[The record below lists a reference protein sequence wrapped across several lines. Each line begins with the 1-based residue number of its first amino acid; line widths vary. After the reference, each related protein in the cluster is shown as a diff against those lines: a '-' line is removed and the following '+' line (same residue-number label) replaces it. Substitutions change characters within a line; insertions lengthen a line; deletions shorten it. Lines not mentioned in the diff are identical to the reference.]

1 MNGRTKR
8 ILSIVLTLCML
19 VSLFPATAL
28 GLDAA
33 AQTQSQ
39 GTEVVKGSSI
49 PGTGYHVT
57 SVKNYSIAP
66 DISERVII
74 TNNDAG
80 NSQTV
85 ANVME
90 VNTSGGRAKIVAGYG
105 NRNPKEQGWTLKT
118 TTDQA
123 HVYEKESGLNVV
135 GGVNASWF
143 NINTGEPSGYLVMNG
158 VVHHDNSSRAFI
170 AAFDDGSVNVFRED
184 TTLAQA
190 EADQSAKQGKTV
202 KILEAVD
209 ALVAMVWDGKVVITE
224 SGNSG
229 YYPRT
234 CVGIKADGTV
244 VLFQADGTMAPRSV
258 GYTAAEEARMMVALG
273 CVAAIQLDEGGSS
286 TYISQREGEQDV
298 TMRNTPA
305 GGSERVV
312 SGTIL
317 VVSTVAASGEFDHAA
332 VTPDDEYYTPGSSVT
347 LTAEAMDFSGAAAK
361 ALPEDAVFTVSDAS
375 MGTVTATDLSGSSAS
390 AVFTSSGKTGD
401 VTVNLVSGGQTVGS
415 AVLHI
420 QNPDKLAFASDEV
433 NLNYKD
439 VSDLGFKATYQTE
452 TVHLQD
458 NDIQWSISDP
468 GAGSFS
474 GNRFTVTDNVKYS
487 GSPTVTAV
495 RGDLTA
501 SVTVNIGMEPTMI
514 IDGGDADPWDYS
526 TIGTTVDET
535 FSGIASNAVAV
546 GHYANAGRGGVVK
559 GSVVS
564 DTDEAYADIVR
575 FGHKAVK
582 LEYDWTNINGT
593 DGACLGLGDNLAI
606 DGSPTALGVWVYIP
620 EGVPVPWLRAQIATS
635 TDGGNSWTNAY
646 INFSNG
652 SAGAGEGLKSGW
664 QYLEA
669 DLTSYAGAKIRVNS
683 GMLFRAMVTTGG
695 IGWYTTDGVK
705 LDKSELKGY
714 ILLDNLCVVYGA
726 NNQDVT
732 APVVSSIQLVND
744 DGTKTELED
753 GAVLNSGNLRFFVT
767 YDDSEETDPYA
778 TGVESAY
785 FYFDGTYR
793 GTYDRDNLGSTSGLM
808 HFGNGLHSITFY
820 LKDGY
825 GNVTRETRYFTVDAE
840 QTDVPSVSL

>member
-1 MNGRTKR
+1 
-8 ILSIVLTLCML
+8 ML
-19 VSLFPATAL
+19 VSLLPVTAF
-28 GLDAA
+28 GLDP
-33 AQTQSQ
+33 QSAEL
-39 GTEVVKGSSI
+39 GKGSTI
-49 PGTGYHVT
+49 DGTGYHVT

-90 VNTSGGRAKIVAGYG
+90 VSTAGGRAKIVAGYG
-105 NRNPKEQGWTLKT
+105 NRNPKEQGWILKT
-118 TTDQA
+118 TTWTRPMSMKR
-123 HVYEKESGLNVV
+123 VRPERG

-158 VVHHDNSSRAFI
+158 VVHHDSSSRAFI
-170 AAFDDGSVNVFRED
+170 AAFDDGSVNVFREG

-190 EADQSAKQGKTV
+190 EADQSARQGKTV

-209 ALVAMVWDGKVVITE
+209 ALVAMVWDGRVVITE

-244 VLFQADGTMAPRSV
+244 VLFQADGTMAPVPWAIPRH
-258 GYTAAEEARMMVALG
+258 EEARMMVALS

-347 LTAEAMDFSGAAAK
+347 LTAESHGLLRRCHQG
-361 ALPEDAVFTVSDAS
+361 LPEDAVFTVSDAS

-415 AVLHI
+415 AVLHV
-420 QNPDKLAFASDEV
+420 QNPDRLAFASDEV
-433 NLNYKD
+433 NLSYKD

-582 LEYDWTNINGT
+582 LE
-593 DGACLGLGDNLAI
+593 
-606 DGSPTALGVWVYIP
+606 
-620 EGVPVPWLRAQIATS
+620 
-635 TDGGNSWTNAY
+635 
-646 INFSNG
+646 
-652 SAGAGEGLKSGW
+652 
-664 QYLEA
+664 
-669 DLTSYAGAKIRVNS
+669 
-683 GMLFRAMVTTGG
+683 
-695 IGWYTTDGVK
+695 
-705 LDKSELKGY
+705 
-714 ILLDNLCVVYGA
+714 
-726 NNQDVT
+726 
-732 APVVSSIQLVND
+732 
-744 DGTKTELED
+744 
-753 GAVLNSGNLRFFVT
+753 
-767 YDDSEETDPYA
+767 
-778 TGVESAY
+778 
-785 FYFDGTYR
+785 
-793 GTYDRDNLGSTSGLM
+793 
-808 HFGNGLHSITFY
+808 
-820 LKDGY
+820 
-825 GNVTRETRYFTVDAE
+825 
-840 QTDVPSVSL
+840 

>member
-1 MNGRTKR
+1 MQHRKRTKVTAA
-8 ILSIVLTLCML
+8 LLALCML
-19 VSLFPATAL
+19 VSLLPVTAF
-28 GLDAA
+28 GLDP
-33 AQTQSQ
+33 QSVEL
-39 GTEVVKGSSI
+39 GKGSTI
-49 PGTGYHVT
+49 DGTGYHVT

-66 DISERVII
+66 DISERVIT

-158 VVHHDNSSRAFI
+158 VVHHDSSSRAFI
-170 AAFDDGSVNVFRED
+170 AAFDDGSVNVFREG

-209 ALVAMVWDGKVVITE
+209 ALVAMVWDGKVIITE

-415 AVLHI
+415 AVLHV
-420 QNPDKLAFASDEV
+420 QNPDRLAFASDEV

-474 GNRFTVTDNVKYS
+474 GNLFTVTDNVKYS

-705 LDKSELKGY
+705 LDKSELK
-714 ILLDNLCVVYGA
+714 CWP
-726 NNQDVT
+726 T
-732 APVVSSIQLVND
+732 W
-744 DGTKTELED
+744 
-753 GAVLNSGNLRFFVT
+753 
-767 YDDSEETDPYA
+767 
-778 TGVESAY
+778 
-785 FYFDGTYR
+785 
-793 GTYDRDNLGSTSGLM
+793 
-808 HFGNGLHSITFY
+808 
-820 LKDGY
+820 
-825 GNVTRETRYFTVDAE
+825 
-840 QTDVPSVSL
+840 

>member
-170 AAFDDGSVNVFRED
+170 AAFDDGSVNVFREG

-415 AVLHI
+415 AVLHV
-420 QNPDKLAFASDEV
+420 QNPDRLAFASDEV

-620 EGVPVPWLRAQIATS
+620 
-635 TDGGNSWTNAY
+635 
-646 INFSNG
+646 
-652 SAGAGEGLKSGW
+652 
-664 QYLEA
+664 
-669 DLTSYAGAKIRVNS
+669 
-683 GMLFRAMVTTGG
+683 
-695 IGWYTTDGVK
+695 
-705 LDKSELKGY
+705 
-714 ILLDNLCVVYGA
+714 
-726 NNQDVT
+726 
-732 APVVSSIQLVND
+732 
-744 DGTKTELED
+744 
-753 GAVLNSGNLRFFVT
+753 
-767 YDDSEETDPYA
+767 
-778 TGVESAY
+778 
-785 FYFDGTYR
+785 
-793 GTYDRDNLGSTSGLM
+793 
-808 HFGNGLHSITFY
+808 
-820 LKDGY
+820 
-825 GNVTRETRYFTVDAE
+825 
-840 QTDVPSVSL
+840 

>member
-170 AAFDDGSVNVFRED
+170 AAFDDGSVNVFREG

-305 GGSERVV
+305 GGSERVTAEDFVYAWQRLVDPATASPNASLLSMVAGYDEVRESGDV
-312 SGTIL
+312 SLLGVKAKGESTFLVTLSRPCAYFITSVCTSPATAPLRRDLVEGNASWAATADIVTNGPYTVGTWVKAAQLQTKRNGEYYESKL
-317 VVSTVAASGEFDHAA
+317 VVPDSICFRFETDAQTNYDQLLAGELDYTAKLPYAAIEQLAEDETWQPAPLAETVCVLYNHLTDTFSDAQLRRAFDLAIDRAALAEQLGVTATAATGCVPDGISDAPESGEDFRTAGGELCAADAEGYAERSAEAARLMTSAGHYQGAGLPTLRFLFVEGEQTRAAALSLFNMWRTATGVAVELVGVSAEELDAALAAGDFDLAL
-332 VTPDDEYYTPGSSVT
+332 TT
-347 LTAEAMDFSGAAAK
+347 LTARCDDPMEYL
-361 ALPEDAVFTVSDAS
+361 LPFR
-375 MGTVTATDLSGSSAS
+375 GTSESNVCGYRNDTFDL
-390 AVFTSSGKTGD
+390 
-401 VTVNLVSGGQTVGS
+401 LVGVAEST
-415 AVLHI
+415 
-420 QNPDKLAFASDEV
+420 
-433 NLNYKD
+433 
-439 VSDLGFKATYQTE
+439 
-452 TVHLQD
+452 
-458 NDIQWSISDP
+458 
-468 GAGSFS
+468 
-474 GNRFTVTDNVKYS
+474 
-487 GSPTVTAV
+487 
-495 RGDLTA
+495 GDLTA
-501 SVTVNIGMEPTMI
+501 RAAFLH
-514 IDGGDADPWDYS
+514 DAEAMLLEDSAVSPLC
-526 TIGTTVDET
+526 
-535 FSGIASNAVAV
+535 FSGTAYLLRE
-546 GHYANAGRGGVVK
+546 GFTGV
-559 GSVVS
+559 SH
-564 DTDEAYADIVR
+564 DC
-575 FGHKAVK
+575 FGH
-582 LEYDWTNINGT
+582 
-593 DGACLGLGDNLAI
+593 
-606 DGSPTALGVWVYIP
+606 S
-620 EGVPVPWLRAQIATS
+620 
-635 TDGGNSWTNAY
+635 
-646 INFSNG
+646 
-652 SAGAGEGLKSGW
+652 
-664 QYLEA
+664 
-669 DLTSYAGAKIRVNS
+669 
-683 GMLFRAMVTTGG
+683 
-695 IGWYTTDGVK
+695 
-705 LDKSELKGY
+705 
-714 ILLDNLCVVYGA
+714 
-726 NNQDVT
+726 
-732 APVVSSIQLVND
+732 
-744 DGTKTELED
+744 
-753 GAVLNSGNLRFFVT
+753 
-767 YDDSEETDPYA
+767 
-778 TGVESAY
+778 
-785 FYFDGTYR
+785 
-793 GTYDRDNLGSTSGLM
+793 
-808 HFGNGLHSITFY
+808 
-820 LKDGY
+820 
-825 GNVTRETRYFTVDAE
+825 YFTAVSRAE
-840 QTDVPSVSL
+840 TSPAA

>member
-1 MNGRTKR
+1 MQHRKRTKVTAA
-8 ILSIVLTLCML
+8 LLALCML
-19 VSLFPATAL
+19 VSLLPVTAF
-28 GLDAA
+28 GLDP
-33 AQTQSQ
+33 QSVEL
-39 GTEVVKGSSI
+39 GKGSTI
-49 PGTGYHVT
+49 DGTGYHVT

-158 VVHHDNSSRAFI
+158 VVHHDSSSRAFI
-170 AAFDDGSVNVFRED
+170 AAFDDGSVNVFREG

-258 GYTAAEEARMMVALG
+258 GYTAAEEAQMMVALG

-347 LTAEAMDFSGAAAK
+347 LTAEAMDYSGAAAK

-415 AVLHI
+415 AVLHV
-420 QNPDKLAFASDEV
+420 QNPDRLAFASDEV

-474 GNRFTVTDNVKYS
+474 GNLFTVTDNVKYS

-546 GHYANAGRGGVVK
+546 GHYALVGRGGVVK

-744 DGTKTELED
+744 DGTKTER
-753 GAVLNSGNLRFFVT
+753 S
-767 YDDSEETDPYA
+767 
-778 TGVESAY
+778 
-785 FYFDGTYR
+785 
-793 GTYDRDNLGSTSGLM
+793 
-808 HFGNGLHSITFY
+808 
-820 LKDGY
+820 
-825 GNVTRETRYFTVDAE
+825 
-840 QTDVPSVSL
+840 

>member
-1 MNGRTKR
+1 MQHRKRTKVTAA
-8 ILSIVLTLCML
+8 LLALCML
-19 VSLFPATAL
+19 VSLLPVTAF
-28 GLDAA
+28 GLDP
-33 AQTQSQ
+33 QSVEL
-39 GTEVVKGSSI
+39 GKGSTI
-49 PGTGYHVT
+49 DGTGYHVT

-158 VVHHDNSSRAFI
+158 VVHHDSSSRAFI
-170 AAFDDGSVNVFRED
+170 AAFDDGSVNVFREG

-415 AVLHI
+415 AVLHV
-420 QNPDKLAFASDEV
+420 QNPDRLAFASDEV

-474 GNRFTVTDNVKYS
+474 GNLFTVTDNVKYS

-546 GHYANAGRGGVVK
+546 GHYALVGRGGVVK

-793 GTYDRDNLGSTSGLM
+793 GARMTGT
-808 HFGNGLHSITFY
+808 TWAAPP
-820 LKDGY
+820 
-825 GNVTRETRYFTVDAE
+825 V
-840 QTDVPSVSL
+840 

>member
-1 MNGRTKR
+1 MQHRKRTKVTAA
-8 ILSIVLTLCML
+8 LLALCML
-19 VSLFPATAL
+19 VSLLPVTAF
-28 GLDAA
+28 GLDP
-33 AQTQSQ
+33 QSVEL
-39 GTEVVKGSSI
+39 GKGSTI
-49 PGTGYHVT
+49 DGTGYHVT

-158 VVHHDNSSRAFI
+158 VVHHDSSSRAFI
-170 AAFDDGSVNVFRED
+170 AAFDDGSVNVFREG

-415 AVLHI
+415 AVLHV
-420 QNPDKLAFASDEV
+420 QNPDRLAFASDEV

-474 GNRFTVTDNVKYS
+474 GNLFTVTDNVKYS

-546 GHYANAGRGGVVK
+546 GHYALVGRGGVVK

-593 DGACLGLGDNLAI
+593 DGSCLGLGDNLAI

-620 EGVPVPWLRAQIATS
+620 EGVPVP
-635 TDGGNSWTNAY
+635 
-646 INFSNG
+646 
-652 SAGAGEGLKSGW
+652 
-664 QYLEA
+664 
-669 DLTSYAGAKIRVNS
+669 
-683 GMLFRAMVTTGG
+683 
-695 IGWYTTDGVK
+695 
-705 LDKSELKGY
+705 
-714 ILLDNLCVVYGA
+714 
-726 NNQDVT
+726 
-732 APVVSSIQLVND
+732 
-744 DGTKTELED
+744 
-753 GAVLNSGNLRFFVT
+753 
-767 YDDSEETDPYA
+767 
-778 TGVESAY
+778 
-785 FYFDGTYR
+785 
-793 GTYDRDNLGSTSGLM
+793 
-808 HFGNGLHSITFY
+808 
-820 LKDGY
+820 
-825 GNVTRETRYFTVDAE
+825 
-840 QTDVPSVSL
+840 

>member
-1 MNGRTKR
+1 MQHRKR
-8 ILSIVLTLCML
+8 AKVTAALLALCML
-19 VSLFPATAL
+19 VSLLPVTAF
-28 GLDAA
+28 GLDP
-33 AQTQSQ
+33 QSAEL
-39 GTEVVKGSSI
+39 GKGSTI
-49 PGTGYHVT
+49 DGTGYHVT

-158 VVHHDNSSRAFI
+158 VVHHDSSSRAFI
-170 AAFDDGSVNVFRED
+170 AAFDDGSVNVFREG

-332 VTPDDEYYTPGSSVT
+332 VTPDDEYYTPRLLRHPDGGGHGLLRRCRQGPAGGRGFHRQRRVH
-347 LTAEAMDFSGAAAK
+347 GH
-361 ALPEDAVFTVSDAS
+361 
-375 MGTVTATDLSGSSAS
+375 
-390 AVFTSSGKTGD
+390 GD
-401 VTVNLVSGGQTVGS
+401 RHRPVRQ
-415 AVLHI
+415 
-420 QNPDKLAFASDEV
+420 QR
-433 NLNYKD
+433 
-439 VSDLGFKATYQTE
+439 QRR
-452 TVHLQD
+452 VHLLRQD
-458 NDIQWSISDP
+458 RGCDGEP
-468 GAGSFS
+468 GQRRS
-474 GNRFTVTDNVKYS
+474 
-487 GSPTVTAV
+487 
-495 RGDLTA
+495 
-501 SVTVNIGMEPTMI
+501 
-514 IDGGDADPWDYS
+514 DGGLRRAACAEPRP
-526 TIGTTVDET
+526 
-535 FSGIASNAVAV
+535 
-546 GHYANAGRGGVVK
+546 AG
-559 GSVVS
+559 
-564 DTDEAYADIVR
+564 
-575 FGHKAVK
+575 
-582 LEYDWTNINGT
+582 L
-593 DGACLGLGDNLAI
+593 CL
-606 DGSPTALGVWVYIP
+606 
-620 EGVPVPWLRAQIATS
+620 
-635 TDGGNSWTNAY
+635 
-646 INFSNG
+646 
-652 SAGAGEGLKSGW
+652 
-664 QYLEA
+664 
-669 DLTSYAGAKIRVNS
+669 
-683 GMLFRAMVTTGG
+683 
-695 IGWYTTDGVK
+695 
-705 LDKSELKGY
+705 
-714 ILLDNLCVVYGA
+714 
-726 NNQDVT
+726 
-732 APVVSSIQLVND
+732 
-744 DGTKTELED
+744 
-753 GAVLNSGNLRFFVT
+753 
-767 YDDSEETDPYA
+767 
-778 TGVESAY
+778 
-785 FYFDGTYR
+785 
-793 GTYDRDNLGSTSGLM
+793 
-808 HFGNGLHSITFY
+808 
-820 LKDGY
+820 
-825 GNVTRETRYFTVDAE
+825 
-840 QTDVPSVSL
+840 

>member
-1 MNGRTKR
+1 MQHRKRTKVTAA
-8 ILSIVLTLCML
+8 LLALCML
-19 VSLFPATAL
+19 VSLLPVTAF
-28 GLDAA
+28 GLDP
-33 AQTQSQ
+33 QSVEL
-39 GTEVVKGSSI
+39 GKGSTI
-49 PGTGYHVT
+49 DGTGYHVT

-158 VVHHDNSSRAFI
+158 VVHHDSSSRAFI
-170 AAFDDGSVNVFRED
+170 AAFDDGSVNVFREG

-415 AVLHI
+415 AVLHV
-420 QNPDKLAFASDEV
+420 QNPDRLAFASDEV

-474 GNRFTVTDNVKYS
+474 GNLFTVTDNVKYS

-546 GHYANAGRGGVVK
+546 GHYALVGRGGVVK

-652 SAGAGEGLKSGW
+652 SDGAG
-664 QYLEA
+664 
-669 DLTSYAGAKIRVNS
+669 
-683 GMLFRAMVTTGG
+683 
-695 IGWYTTDGVK
+695 
-705 LDKSELKGY
+705 
-714 ILLDNLCVVYGA
+714 
-726 NNQDVT
+726 
-732 APVVSSIQLVND
+732 
-744 DGTKTELED
+744 
-753 GAVLNSGNLRFFVT
+753 
-767 YDDSEETDPYA
+767 
-778 TGVESAY
+778 
-785 FYFDGTYR
+785 
-793 GTYDRDNLGSTSGLM
+793 
-808 HFGNGLHSITFY
+808 
-820 LKDGY
+820 
-825 GNVTRETRYFTVDAE
+825 
-840 QTDVPSVSL
+840 

>member
-1 MNGRTKR
+1 MQHRKRTKVTAA
-8 ILSIVLTLCML
+8 LLALCML
-19 VSLFPATAL
+19 VSLLPVTAF
-28 GLDAA
+28 GLDP
-33 AQTQSQ
+33 QSVEL
-39 GTEVVKGSSI
+39 GKGSTI
-49 PGTGYHVT
+49 DGTGYHVT

-158 VVHHDNSSRAFI
+158 VVHHDSSSRAFI
-170 AAFDDGSVNVFRED
+170 AAFDDGSVNVFREG

-415 AVLHI
+415 AVLHV
-420 QNPDKLAFASDEV
+420 QNPDRLAFASDEV

-474 GNRFTVTDNVKYS
+474 GNLFTVTDNVKYS

-546 GHYANAGRGGVVK
+546 GHYALVGRGGVVK

-635 TDGGNSWTNAY
+635 TDGGNS
-646 INFSNG
+646 
-652 SAGAGEGLKSGW
+652 
-664 QYLEA
+664 
-669 DLTSYAGAKIRVNS
+669 
-683 GMLFRAMVTTGG
+683 
-695 IGWYTTDGVK
+695 
-705 LDKSELKGY
+705 
-714 ILLDNLCVVYGA
+714 
-726 NNQDVT
+726 
-732 APVVSSIQLVND
+732 
-744 DGTKTELED
+744 
-753 GAVLNSGNLRFFVT
+753 
-767 YDDSEETDPYA
+767 
-778 TGVESAY
+778 
-785 FYFDGTYR
+785 
-793 GTYDRDNLGSTSGLM
+793 
-808 HFGNGLHSITFY
+808 
-820 LKDGY
+820 
-825 GNVTRETRYFTVDAE
+825 
-840 QTDVPSVSL
+840 

>member
-1 MNGRTKR
+1 MQHRKRTKVTAA
-8 ILSIVLTLCML
+8 LLALCML
-19 VSLFPATAL
+19 VSLLPVTAF
-28 GLDAA
+28 GLDP
-33 AQTQSQ
+33 QSAEL
-39 GTEVVKGSSI
+39 GKGSTI
-49 PGTGYHVT
+49 DGTGYHVT

-158 VVHHDNSSRAFI
+158 VVHHDSSSRAFI
-170 AAFDDGSVNVFRED
+170 AAFDDGSVNVFREG

-415 AVLHI
+415 AVLHV
-420 QNPDKLAFASDEV
+420 QNPDRLAFASDEV

-474 GNRFTVTDNVKYS
+474 GNLFTVTDNVKYS

-546 GHYANAGRGGVVK
+546 GHYALVGRGGVVK

-606 DGSPTALGVWVYIP
+606 DGTPTALGVWVYIP

-669 DLTSYAGAKIRVNS
+669 DLLCRCKDPGQQRHAVPGHGHHRRHRLVYHRRGEAGQE
-683 GMLFRAMVTTGG
+683 RAEGLYPAGQPVRGVRRQQPGCHRPGG
-695 IGWYTTDGVK
+695 
-705 LDKSELKGY
+705 ELHPAG
-714 ILLDNLCVVYGA
+714 
-726 NNQDVT
+726 Q
-732 APVVSSIQLVND
+732 
-744 DGTKTELED
+744 
-753 GAVLNSGNLRFFVT
+753 R
-767 YDDSEETDPYA
+767 
-778 TGVESAY
+778 
-785 FYFDGTYR
+785 
-793 GTYDRDNLGSTSGLM
+793 
-808 HFGNGLHSITFY
+808 
-820 LKDGY
+820 
-825 GNVTRETRYFTVDAE
+825 
-840 QTDVPSVSL
+840 

>member
-1 MNGRTKR
+1 MQHRKRTKVTAA
-8 ILSIVLTLCML
+8 LLALCML
-19 VSLFPATAL
+19 VSLLPVTAF
-28 GLDAA
+28 GLDP
-33 AQTQSQ
+33 QSAEL
-39 GTEVVKGSSI
+39 GKGSTI
-49 PGTGYHVT
+49 DGTGYHVT

-158 VVHHDNSSRAFI
+158 VVHHDSSSRAFI
-170 AAFDDGSVNVFRED
+170 AAFDDGSVNVFREG

-415 AVLHI
+415 AVLHV
-420 QNPDKLAFASDEV
+420 QNPDRLAFASDEV

-474 GNRFTVTDNVKYS
+474 GNLFTVTDNVKYS

-526 TIGTTVDET
+526 TIGTTVDVT

-546 GHYANAGRGGVVK
+546 GHYALVGRGGVVK

-620 EGVPVPWLRAQIATS
+620 EGVPVPWLRPRLPPVLMAATAGPTPIS
-635 TDGGNSWTNAY
+635 T
-646 INFSNG
+646 
-652 SAGAGEGLKSGW
+652 SATA
-664 QYLEA
+664 A
-669 DLTSYAGAKIRVNS
+669 P
-683 GMLFRAMVTTGG
+683 
-695 IGWYTTDGVK
+695 
-705 LDKSELKGY
+705 
-714 ILLDNLCVVYGA
+714 
-726 NNQDVT
+726 
-732 APVVSSIQLVND
+732 APV
-744 DGTKTELED
+744 
-753 GAVLNSGNLRFFVT
+753 
-767 YDDSEETDPYA
+767 
-778 TGVESAY
+778 
-785 FYFDGTYR
+785 R
-793 GTYDRDNLGSTSGLM
+793 G
-808 HFGNGLHSITFY
+808 
-820 LKDGY
+820 
-825 GNVTRETRYFTVDAE
+825 
-840 QTDVPSVSL
+840 

>member
-170 AAFDDGSVNVFRED
+170 AAFDDGSVNVFREG

-375 MGTVTATDLSGSSAS
+375 MGTVDRHRP
-390 AVFTSSGKTGD
+390 VR
-401 VTVNLVSGGQTVGS
+401 Q
-415 AVLHI
+415 
-420 QNPDKLAFASDEV
+420 QR
-433 NLNYKD
+433 
-439 VSDLGFKATYQTE
+439 QRC
-452 TVHLQD
+452 VHLLRQD
-458 NDIQWSISDP
+458 RGCDGEP
-468 GAGSFS
+468 GQRRS
-474 GNRFTVTDNVKYS
+474 
-487 GSPTVTAV
+487 
-495 RGDLTA
+495 
-501 SVTVNIGMEPTMI
+501 
-514 IDGGDADPWDYS
+514 DGGLRRAPHPEP
-526 TIGTTVDET
+526 GQ
-535 FSGIASNAVAV
+535 
-546 GHYANAGRGGVVK
+546 AG
-559 GSVVS
+559 
-564 DTDEAYADIVR
+564 
-575 FGHKAVK
+575 
-582 LEYDWTNINGT
+582 L
-593 DGACLGLGDNLAI
+593 CL
-606 DGSPTALGVWVYIP
+606 
-620 EGVPVPWLRAQIATS
+620 
-635 TDGGNSWTNAY
+635 
-646 INFSNG
+646 
-652 SAGAGEGLKSGW
+652 
-664 QYLEA
+664 
-669 DLTSYAGAKIRVNS
+669 
-683 GMLFRAMVTTGG
+683 
-695 IGWYTTDGVK
+695 
-705 LDKSELKGY
+705 
-714 ILLDNLCVVYGA
+714 
-726 NNQDVT
+726 
-732 APVVSSIQLVND
+732 
-744 DGTKTELED
+744 
-753 GAVLNSGNLRFFVT
+753 
-767 YDDSEETDPYA
+767 
-778 TGVESAY
+778 
-785 FYFDGTYR
+785 
-793 GTYDRDNLGSTSGLM
+793 
-808 HFGNGLHSITFY
+808 
-820 LKDGY
+820 
-825 GNVTRETRYFTVDAE
+825 
-840 QTDVPSVSL
+840 

>member
-170 AAFDDGSVNVFRED
+170 AAFDDGSVNVFREG

-501 SVTVNIGMEPTMI
+501 SVTVNIGMEP
-514 IDGGDADPWDYS
+514 P
-526 TIGTTVDET
+526 
-535 FSGIASNAVAV
+535 
-546 GHYANAGRGGVVK
+546 
-559 GSVVS
+559 
-564 DTDEAYADIVR
+564 
-575 FGHKAVK
+575 
-582 LEYDWTNINGT
+582 
-593 DGACLGLGDNLAI
+593 
-606 DGSPTALGVWVYIP
+606 
-620 EGVPVPWLRAQIATS
+620 
-635 TDGGNSWTNAY
+635 
-646 INFSNG
+646 
-652 SAGAGEGLKSGW
+652 
-664 QYLEA
+664 
-669 DLTSYAGAKIRVNS
+669 
-683 GMLFRAMVTTGG
+683 
-695 IGWYTTDGVK
+695 
-705 LDKSELKGY
+705 
-714 ILLDNLCVVYGA
+714 
-726 NNQDVT
+726 
-732 APVVSSIQLVND
+732 
-744 DGTKTELED
+744 
-753 GAVLNSGNLRFFVT
+753 
-767 YDDSEETDPYA
+767 
-778 TGVESAY
+778 
-785 FYFDGTYR
+785 
-793 GTYDRDNLGSTSGLM
+793 
-808 HFGNGLHSITFY
+808 
-820 LKDGY
+820 
-825 GNVTRETRYFTVDAE
+825 
-840 QTDVPSVSL
+840 